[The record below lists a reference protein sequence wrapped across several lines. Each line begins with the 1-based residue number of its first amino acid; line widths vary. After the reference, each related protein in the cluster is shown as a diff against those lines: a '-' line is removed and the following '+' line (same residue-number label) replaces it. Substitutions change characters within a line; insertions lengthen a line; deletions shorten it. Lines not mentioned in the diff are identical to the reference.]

1 MEKNNIEE
9 FKMILDLAA
18 NGGKM
23 QAQNEMLLEKITH
36 LEEDPK
42 RGLRRD
48 FCLSSN
54 NKYC

>member
-23 QAQNEMLLEKITH
+23 SVMETS
-36 LEEDPK
+36 DWV
-42 RGLRRD
+42 
-48 FCLSSN
+48 
-54 NKYC
+54 